1 MLVYGIDYLE
11 MGSIKGKKIVMK
23 LVERM
28 LKIFYEALDMSSS
41 NKPDFPELNTIDD
54 DGVRVNVRKCKH
66 LGTENGV
73 ILTVSCSF
81 WLSCSP
87 EFAFNFLK
95 DNGTRFQVIA
105 III

>member
-11 MGSIKGKKIVMK
+11 MGSIKGKGIVMK
-23 LVERM
+23 LGERM
-28 LKIFYEALDMSSS
+28 LKIFYEALDMSS
-41 NKPDFPELNTIDD
+41 NKLDFPELNTIDN

-66 LGTENGV
+66 PGIENGV
-73 ILTVSCSF
+73 ILTASCSF
-81 WLSCSP
+81 WLSCST

-95 DNGTRFQVIA
+95 DNGGRFQVIA